1 LRKRGSKD
9 RSAAV
14 VVVTPDAR
22 INQSARAA
30 ISRLGD
36 VESVRM
42 SLERY
47 ASDRHAPLSI
57 VICPAGADVRRDLA
71 FLEDVRRRLVWPPPS
86 SELWSAIAGLRG
98 SHDPPPAGSK
108 PPRQGSR
115 RRTALLLEGD
125 VTLDRARR
133 AAAAGGPRDWI
144 IERVQRV
151 RVRRKERNAL
161 EALGVRWAVLDPVDV
176 RAVVATPALFR
187 ARGRWTS
194 WFPRSVEVWVVAE
207 RK

>member
-1 LRKRGSKD
+1 MSSLRASKRILTRRGEKLRKRGSKD
-9 RSAAV
+9 RPAAV

-47 ASDRHAPLSI
+47 ASDRHPPPPI
-57 VICPAGADVRRDLA
+57 VICPAGRDVRRGLA
-71 FLEDVRRRLVWPPPS
+71 SLGAVRRRLVWPPPS

-108 PPRQGSR
+108 PPRQGAGR
-115 RRTALLLEGD
+115 PTRLLLQRD
-125 VTLDRARR
+125 VPL
-133 AAAAGGPRDWI
+133 
-144 IERVQRV
+144 
-151 RVRRKERNAL
+151 
-161 EALGVRWAVLDPVDV
+161 
-176 RAVVATPALFR
+176 
-187 ARGRWTS
+187 
-194 WFPRSVEVWVVAE
+194 
-207 RK
+207 